1 MIMMFSVMVMRHERN
16 GWMELLPSKNNQK
29 QPIGL
34 DRLQFTAMRIVMD
47 HNDDD
52 GDDDNYRMIK
62 MMTVMMNMV
71 MDKQSKVSN

>member
-1 MIMMFSVMVMRHERN
+1 MMRNERN
-16 GWMELLPSKNNQK
+16 GWMELLPSENNQK

-52 GDDDNYRMIK
+52 GDDDDEN
-62 MMTVMMNMV
+62 
-71 MDKQSKVSN
+71 DKDDDCDDEDGDG

>member
-1 MIMMFSVMVMRHERN
+1 MRNERN
-16 GWMELLPSKNNQK
+16 GWMELLPSENNQK

-52 GDDDNYRMIK
+52 GDDDNYKMIK
-62 MMTVMMNMV
+62 MKNLMV

>member
-1 MIMMFSVMVMRHERN
+1 
-16 GWMELLPSKNNQK
+16 MELLPSENNQK

-52 GDDDNYRMIK
+52 GDDDNYKMIK
-62 MMTVMMNMV
+62 MKNLMV

>member
-1 MIMMFSVMVMRHERN
+1 MFSVMAMRNERN
-16 GWMELLPSKNNQK
+16 GWMELLPSENNQK

-52 GDDDNYRMIK
+52 GEDDNYKMIK
-62 MMTVMMNMV
+62 MMTVMMKMV

>member
-1 MIMMFSVMVMRHERN
+1 
-16 GWMELLPSKNNQK
+16 MELLPSENNQK

-52 GDDDNYRMIK
+52 GEDDNYKMIK
-62 MMTVMMNMV
+62 MMNMV

>member
-1 MIMMFSVMVMRHERN
+1 
-16 GWMELLPSKNNQK
+16 MELLPSKNNQK

-52 GDDDNYRMIK
+52 GDDDNYKMIK
-62 MMTVMMNMV
+62 MKNLMV

>member
-1 MIMMFSVMVMRHERN
+1 MMFSVMVMRNERN

-52 GDDDNYRMIK
+52 GDDDNYKMIK

>member
-1 MIMMFSVMVMRHERN
+1 MMFSVMVMRNERN
-16 GWMELLPSKNNQK
+16 GWMELLPSENNQK

-52 GDDDNYRMIK
+52 GDDDNYKMIK
-62 MMTVMMNMV
+62 MKNLMV

>member
-1 MIMMFSVMVMRHERN
+1 MFSVMVMRNERN
-16 GWMELLPSKNNQK
+16 GWMELLPSENNQK

-52 GDDDNYRMIK
+52 GDDDNYKMIK
-62 MMTVMMNMV
+62 MMTVMTKMV

>member
-1 MIMMFSVMVMRHERN
+1 
-16 GWMELLPSKNNQK
+16 MELLPSKNNQK

-52 GDDDNYRMIK
+52 GEDDNYKMIK
-62 MMTVMMNMV
+62 MMTVMMKMV

>member
-1 MIMMFSVMVMRHERN
+1 
-16 GWMELLPSKNNQK
+16 MELLPSENNQK

-52 GDDDNYRMIK
+52 GEDDNYKMIK
-62 MMTVMMNMV
+62 MMTVMMKMV